1 MCTSIPR
8 EIYENS
14 FQTIYTLGEECGV
27 FDPIFVWVLWATR
40 ALKSWLPMG
49 IGSYV
54 SRILKRQSHVHMCVC
69 VWMGTGR
76 GFYWLEF
83 ALTICSAWS
92 GHKFTAHLI
101 CDFVSLSLSRQLAM
115 ATNWNNFI
123 QSGITHLIRN
133 THTHTNAHFACIY
146 LLICVPKLLHP
157 DPVLHRPHFAF
168 IYGINYEASLPWF
181 IFRLYLY
188 LPTQL
193 STMYHTYIISSSIL
207 MSFANSSCFCFELSP
222 LAKHYKLSEL
232 ISSPNASWITLI
244 IYKNCWAILYEIRG
258 K

>member
-1 MCTSIPR
+1 MSNACT
-8 EIYENS
+8 EILATHGNRVLCE
-14 FQTIYTLGEECGV
+14 QDIKTTI
-27 FDPIFVWVLWATR
+27 TR
-40 ALKSWLPMG
+40 
-49 IGSYV
+49 
-54 SRILKRQSHVHMCVC
+54 SHVCVC
-69 VWMGTGR
+69 VGIGR
-76 GFYWLEF
+76 GVYWLEF

-181 IFRLYLY
+181 IFCLYLY

>member
-1 MCTSIPR
+1 MRSLWSHIRLGFISNACT
-8 EIYENS
+8 EILATHGNRVLCE
-14 FQTIYTLGEECGV
+14 QDIKTTI
-27 FDPIFVWVLWATR
+27 TR
-40 ALKSWLPMG
+40 
-49 IGSYV
+49 
-54 SRILKRQSHVHMCVC
+54 SHVCVC
-69 VWMGTGR
+69 VDGDRERVLLAGICINNLLGVVGTQIYSSFDMR
-76 GFYWLEF
+76 F
-83 ALTICSAWS
+83 C
-92 GHKFTAHLI
+92 
-101 CDFVSLSLSRQLAM
+101 VSLSLSRQLAM